1 MQGKIDRLR
10 ELQASAG
17 LGGGQ
22 EKIDR
27 VHSKGQLTARERIDA
42 LLDEGSFVEFNRLIK
57 HLDGAPG
64 DGIVTGHGT
73 IDNRIVCVY
82 AQDVTVLGGSQ
93 GYMHGRKL
101 YKIHEMA
108 MNMGVPIIAL
118 NNSPGARV
126 VRPELAGSDD
136 PYRVSDEKHAGVV
149 FYVNTLSSGV
159 IPQIAAIFGNTT
171 GGSVYSPALM
181 DFIFMVD
188 KESHMFITGP
198 KVIESVTGEEISM
211 ADLGGADV
219 HCNKTGV
226 ADFKV
231 KSELDCFVEI
241 RRLLAF
247 LPDNWQKPPERQK
260 NEDDPNR
267 LADRLN
273 EIVPAVTTRAY
284 DMHKVI
290 AELVDEGDFCEV
302 KAGFAQEIIVGFARI
317 DGASVGI
324 VANQP
329 MVKAGCMT
337 VESSLKQA
345 RFIRF
350 CDCFNIPLVLLVDTP
365 GYLPGKDQEHAGI
378 ITHGAKVLYAL
389 SEATVPKVAVLIR
402 KVYGGAA
409 LGMGILPGFGTDLI
423 FAWPTAE
430 IGAMGA
436 PQAVNLFYGKEI
448 AAADDPET
456 LRMEKVTE
464 YQNLY
469 ADSLALASQV
479 TYVQDIIEPRETRRC
494 LTRSLRLLKNKERQR
509 KPGHHGNMPL

>member
-1 MQGKIDRLR
+1 MQEKIDRLR
-10 ELQASAG
+10 EVKAVAA

-22 EKIDR
+22 DKIDR
-27 VHSKGQLTARERIDA
+27 VHGKGQLTARERIDA

-73 IDNRIVCVY
+73 INNRIVCVY
-82 AQDVTVLGGSQ
+82 AQDVTVMGGSQ

-108 MNMGVPIIAL
+108 LEMGVPIIAL

-198 KVIESVTGEEISM
+198 KVIKSVTGEEISM
-211 ADLGGADV
+211 ADLGGAEV

-226 ADFKV
+226 ADFRV
-231 KSELDCFVEI
+231 KSELDCFSEI
-241 RRLLAF
+241 RRLLDF
-247 LPDNWQKPPERQK
+247 LPDNWQKSPDQQK
-260 NEDDPNR
+260 NEDDPER

-290 AELVDEGDFCEV
+290 TELVDMGDFCEV

-317 DGASVGI
+317 DGRSIGI

-389 SEATVPKVAVLIR
+389 SEATVPKVAILLR

-436 PQAVNLFYGKEI
+436 PQAVNLFYSKEI
-448 AAADDPET
+448 ANAPDPET
-456 LRMEKVTE
+456 FKAEKITE
-464 YQNLY
+464 YSNHY

-494 LTRSLRLLKNKERQR
+494 LTRSLRLLQNKERR
-509 KPGHHGNMPL
+509 RRPGHHGNMPL

>member
-1 MQGKIDRLR
+1 MQEKIERLR
-10 ELQASAG
+10 KVKAVAA

-22 EKIDR
+22 EKIDKE
-27 VHSKGQLTARERIDA
+27 HSKGRLTARERIDA

-57 HLDGAPG
+57 HQEGAPG

-73 IDNRIVCVY
+73 INNRTVCLY
-82 AQDVTVLGGSQ
+82 AQDVTVMGGSQ

-108 MNMGVPIIAL
+108 MNMGVPVIAL

-149 FYVNTLSSGV
+149 FYINTLSSGV

-198 KVIESVTGEEISM
+198 KVIKSVTGEEISM
-211 ADLGGADV
+211 ADLGGAEV
-219 HCNKTGV
+219 HCGKTGV
-226 ADFKV
+226 ADFRV
-231 KSELDCFVEI
+231 KSELDCFSEI
-241 RRLLAF
+241 RRLLDF
-247 LPDNWQKPPERQK
+247 LPDNWQKSATRQK
-260 NEDDPNR
+260 NSDDPER
-267 LADRLN
+267 LAEALN
-273 EIVPAVTTRAY
+273 NIVPSTTTRAY
-284 DMHKVI
+284 DMRKVI
-290 AELVDEGDFCEV
+290 SELVDMGDFCEV
-302 KAGFAQEIIVGFARI
+302 KADFAKEIIVGFARI
-317 DGASVGI
+317 DGYSVGI

-329 MVKAGCMT
+329 LVKAGCMT

-448 AAADDPET
+448 AAAKDPEVFKT
-456 LRMEKVTE
+456 EKVTE

-479 TYVQDIIEPRETRRC
+479 TYVQDIIEPAETRRS
-494 LTRSLRLLKNKERQR
+494 LTRSLRLLRNKERR
-509 KPGHHGNMPL
+509 RRPGHHGNMPL

>member
-1 MQGKIDRLR
+1 MQEKIKRLR
-10 ELQASAG
+10 EVQAAAA

-22 EKIDR
+22 AKIDKE
-27 VHSKGQLTARERIDA
+27 HAKGHLTARERIAA

-57 HLDGAPG
+57 HREGTPG

-73 IDNRIVCVY
+73 IAGREVCLY
-82 AQDVTVLGGSQ
+82 AQDATVLGGSQ

-101 YKIHEMA
+101 YKIHELA
-108 MNMGVPIIAL
+108 MTMGVPIIAL

-159 IPQIAAIFGNTT
+159 IPQIAAILGNCT

-188 KESHMFITGP
+188 KQSHMFITGP
-198 KVIESVTGEEISM
+198 KVIKSVTGEEISM
-211 ADLGGADV
+211 AELGGAEV
-219 HCNKTGV
+219 HCGKTGV

-231 KSELDCFVEI
+231 KSELDCFAEI
-241 RRLLAF
+241 RRLLDF
-247 LPDNWQKPPERQK
+247 LPDNWQKSATRRD
-260 NEDDPNR
+260 NGDDPER
-267 LADRLN
+267 LADHLN
-273 EIVPAVTTRAY
+273 DLVPARTTRAY

-290 AELVDEGDFCEV
+290 SELVDMGDFCEV
-302 KAGFAQEIIVGFARI
+302 KAGFASEIIVGFARL
-317 DGASVGI
+317 DGYTVGI

-329 MVKAGCMT
+329 LVKAGCMT
-337 VESSLKQA
+337 IESSLKQA

-365 GYLPGKDQEHAGI
+365 GYLPGRDQEHAGI

-389 SEATVPKVAVLIR
+389 SEATVPKVAILVR

-436 PQAVNLFYGKEI
+436 EQAVGLFYGKELLE
-448 AAADDPET
+448 AEEPEQFKAD
-456 LRMEKVTE
+456 KVAQ
-464 YQNLY
+464 YQELY
-469 ADSLALASQV
+469 ADSLSLASQV
-479 TYVQDIIEPRETRRC
+479 TYIQDIIEPRETRRS
-494 LTRSLRLLKNKERQR
+494 LTRSLRLLRGKERR
-509 KPGHHGNMPL
+509 RRPGHHGNIPL

>member
-1 MQGKIDRLR
+1 MQEKIERLR
-10 ELQASAG
+10 KVKAVAA

-22 EKIDR
+22 EKIDKE
-27 VHSKGQLTARERIDA
+27 HSKGRLTARERIDA

-57 HLDGAPG
+57 HQEGAPG

-73 IDNRIVCVY
+73 INNRTVCLY
-82 AQDVTVLGGSQ
+82 AQDVTVMGGSQ

-108 MNMGVPIIAL
+108 MNMGVPVIAL

-149 FYVNTLSSGV
+149 FYINTLSSGV

-198 KVIESVTGEEISM
+198 KVIKSVTGEEISM
-211 ADLGGADV
+211 ADLGGAEV
-219 HCNKTGV
+219 HCGKTGV
-226 ADFKV
+226 ADFRV
-231 KSELDCFVEI
+231 KSELDCFSEI
-241 RRLLAF
+241 RRLLDF
-247 LPDNWQKPPERQK
+247 LPDNWQKSATRQK
-260 NEDDPNR
+260 NSDDPER
-267 LADRLN
+267 LAEALN
-273 EIVPAVTTRAY
+273 NIVPSTTTRAY
-284 DMHKVI
+284 DMRKVI
-290 AELVDEGDFCEV
+290 SELVDMGDFCEV
-302 KAGFAQEIIVGFARI
+302 KADFAKEIIVGFARI
-317 DGASVGI
+317 DGYSVGI

-329 MVKAGCMT
+329 LVKAGCMT

-402 KVYGGAA
+402 K
-409 LGMGILPGFGTDLI
+409 
-423 FAWPTAE
+423 
-430 IGAMGA
+430 
-436 PQAVNLFYGKEI
+436 
-448 AAADDPET
+448 
-456 LRMEKVTE
+456 
-464 YQNLY
+464 
-469 ADSLALASQV
+469 
-479 TYVQDIIEPRETRRC
+479 
-494 LTRSLRLLKNKERQR
+494 
-509 KPGHHGNMPL
+509 